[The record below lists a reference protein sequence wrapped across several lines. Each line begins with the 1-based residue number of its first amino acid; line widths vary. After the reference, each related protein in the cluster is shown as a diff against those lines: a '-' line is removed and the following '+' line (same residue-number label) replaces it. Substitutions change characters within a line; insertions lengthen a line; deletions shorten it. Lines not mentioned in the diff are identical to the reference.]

1 MSLFTMLDKKP
12 APHKGNTP
20 RVLRVSNTGKALL
33 GRYSN
38 KSDDYMAACILAA
51 LSAGRQSE
59 MRLPAITGA
68 SPARVSRLLNKMFSR
83 GLIAPVKQKV

>member
-1 MSLFTMLDKKP
+1 MSLFTMFDKKP
-12 APHKGNTP
+12 ANQAKTP
-20 RVLRVSNTGKALL
+20 RVLRISNTGKALL

-38 KSDDYMAACILAA
+38 KSDDYTAACVLAA

-68 SPARVSRLLNKMFSR
+68 SPARVRRLLNKMLSR
-83 GLIAPVKQKV
+83 GLIAPVKQEY